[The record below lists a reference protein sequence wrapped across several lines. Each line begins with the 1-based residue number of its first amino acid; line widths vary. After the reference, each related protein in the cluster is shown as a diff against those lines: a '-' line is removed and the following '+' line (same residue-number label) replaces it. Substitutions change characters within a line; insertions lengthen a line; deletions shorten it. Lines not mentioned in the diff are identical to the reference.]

1 MNEETVQFEEGKTC
15 PIKIEGTGGGLSFT
29 PSGDMLLIGTFQNPS
44 QEQIEAWSGKWRAK
58 LAEESDFP
66 SIPIFAVGS
75 DNWIIEAPCNPRL
88 QETESPGFCEALYS
102 KGNYEMVAILVNA
115 ETGIILKITRV
126 PLDETFIERLV
137 LSWNPFKR
145 ASSEKITTLSDE
157 EFGNRVTKIFQSRSS
172 KELWK
177 SSW

>member
-1 MNEETVQFEEGKTC
+1 MNEETVQFEEGKDC
-15 PIKIEGTGGGLSFT
+15 PIKIDGTGGGLSFT
-29 PSGDMLLIGTFQNPS
+29 LGGDMLLIGTFQNPS

-66 SIPIFAVGS
+66 SIPIFSVGS

-88 QETESPGFCEALYS
+88 QEMESPGFCEALYS
-102 KGNYEMVAILVNA
+102 KENYEMVAILVNA

-126 PLDETFIERLV
+126 PLEETFIERLV

-145 ASSEKITTLSDE
+145 ATSEKITTLSDE

-172 KELWK
+172 KELWN